1 MGFFYYCK
9 VEFTTVNTFS
19 NVTGFSHFTMVN
31 TDLVCCGGNGGR
43 MKAKFTIVNFP
54 KTIWFIAGISK
65 LCLFSWHLVALFE
78 MRSLSVTLLNTYTCI
93 FNAASLFFSFFR
105 AKQYS
110 RDVTVTQ
117 TIFAFIRGKST
128 VNSGFQGII
137 RLESSIN
144 LEVNH
149 SIQVFFT
156 FFLSIVWIRLLV
168 GTLFLR
174 NLHVLFTLEFHRS
187 SFRNPTRRFFRRS
200 RLRSNSASTAYIWP
214 RK

>member
-1 MGFFYYCK
+1 MLWVILAVVTLGLFYYSK
-9 VEFTTVNTFS
+9 VEFTTVDTFS
-19 NVTGFSHFTMVN
+19 NVTSFSHFTMLN

-54 KTIWFIAGISK
+54 KMIWFIADISK

-93 FNAASLFFSFFR
+93 FSAASLFFSFFR

-137 RLESSIN
+137 RLHLMFVFHFWVEHKFRSKSFNSS
-144 LEVNH
+144 
-149 SIQVFFT
+149 VFLFRVAT
-156 FFLSIVWIRLLV
+156 FFLSIVWIWILV

-187 SFRNPTRRFFRRS
+187 SIVS
-200 RLRSNSASTAYIWP
+200 
-214 RK
+214 

>member
-1 MGFFYYCK
+1 MWTVGLTGEKISVLKQNRIHVKNNNFARALSIFAHFVAVTAWQWLWSHLGFFYYSK
-9 VEFTTVNTFS
+9 VEFTTVSTIS

-31 TDLVCCGGNGGR
+31 TDLVCGGGNGGR

-78 MRSLSVTLLNTYTCI
+78 MRSLIVTLLNTYTCI
-93 FNAASLFFSFFR
+93 FSAASLFFSFFR

-128 VNSGFQGII
+128 VNSVFQA
-137 RLESSIN
+137 
-144 LEVNH
+144 VNH
-149 SIQVFFT
+149 TPTSNVRVS
-156 FFLSIVWIRLLV
+156 FLSQ
-168 GTLFLR
+168 
-174 NLHVLFTLEFHRS
+174 
-187 SFRNPTRRFFRRS
+187 
-200 RLRSNSASTAYIWP
+200 A
-214 RK
+214 

>member
-1 MGFFYYCK
+1 
-9 VEFTTVNTFS
+9 
-19 NVTGFSHFTMVN
+19 MVN

-93 FNAASLFFSFFR
+93 FSAASLVFSFFR

-137 RLESSIN
+137 RLHLMFVFHFWVEHKFRSKSFNSS
-144 LEVNH
+144 
-149 SIQVFFT
+149 VFLFRVAT
-156 FFLSIVWIRLLV
+156 FFLSIVLIWILV
-168 GTLFLR
+168 GTLF
-174 NLHVLFTLEFHRS
+174 FKKPSCSFHSRVPP
-187 SFRNPTRRFFRRS
+187 FLNRFVIPPGGFSDDHGREVIQHRPLIFG
-200 RLRSNSASTAYIWP
+200 RENNGIETV
-214 RK
+214 